1 MKLRRDLPL
10 KYSPW
15 EAVHLQK
22 RHSVSICHRIIN
34 RLFFGIMDPQ
44 ALKEWVEGDF
54 ALDLTT
60 ADLLPEFKALAD
72 DLDPGLRLTMDGQ
85 DSYGIPYNV
94 EGYGYIVDK
103 EMIALHW

>member
-1 MKLRRDLPL
+1 
-10 KYSPW
+10 
-15 EAVHLQK
+15 
-22 RHSVSICHRIIN
+22 
-34 RLFFGIMDPQ
+34 MDPQ

-103 EMIALHW
+103 EMIAALVGEDNVDSFIENIKQQPMMNLQILLRR